1 MYVKRERVMSDLY
14 EYGGVDDCGVC
25 KAEGV
30 PVMEYY
36 TGGFK
41 CFPCA
46 GVGESENICTFC
58 NDNAKSCR
66 ACDDSYEGE

>member
-1 MYVKRERVMSDLY
+1 MSNLY
-14 EYGGVDDCGVC
+14 EYGGVDNCGVC

-46 GVGESENICTFC
+46 GVGEEES
-58 NDNAKSCR
+58 NA
-66 ACDDSYEGE
+66 

>member
-1 MYVKRERVMSDLY
+1 MSELY
-14 EYGGVDDCGVC
+14 EYGGVDNCGVC
-25 KAEGV
+25 KAKDV

-46 GVGESENICTFC
+46 GVGES
-58 NDNAKSCR
+58 NA
-66 ACDDSYEGE
+66 